1 MSFPEQVAGGFTRLD
16 GNVSFYSRVQALLID
31 LPAGAQVLDFGAG
44 RGQAAEDPVTYR
56 RELSDLRGEGRSV
69 IGVDVDPAVVENP
82 RLDEARVIGQ
92 DGRIPVDDASVH
104 LIVSDY
110 TFEHVDDPA
119 RTAAELDRVLKSGGW
134 ICARTPNRW
143 GYIAVGARL
152 VPNRLHVRALRS
164 LQPDKAAE
172 DTFPTRYRMN
182 TRGALERY
190 FPAPKFEVSAYT
202 MDAEGHLYAGSS
214 RLLAAAI
221 GSTRYLPAPLRSMW
235 FAFIRKVPEASA

>member
-1 MSFPEQVAGGFTRLD
+1 MRFPEQVAGGFTRLD
-16 GNVSFYSRVQALLID
+16 GNVSFYSRVQALLIG
-31 LPAGAQVLDFGAG
+31 LPPGARVLDFGAG
-44 RGQAAEDPVTYR
+44 RGKAAEDPVVYR
-56 RELSDLRGEGRSV
+56 RDLSDLRGEGRCV
-69 IGVDVDPAVVENP
+69 IGVDLDPVVVENP
-82 RLDEARVIGQ
+82 RLDEAHVIGP
-92 DGRIPVDDASVH
+92 DGRLPFDDQSVD

-110 TFEHVDDPA
+110 TFEHVEDTG
-119 RTAAELDRVLKSGGW
+119 RTAAELDRVLKPGGW

-152 VPNRLHVRALRS
+152 VPNQLHVRALRS

-182 TRGALERY
+182 TRRALERH
-190 FPAPKFEVSAYT
+190 FPAPRFEVSAYT

-221 GSTRYLPAPLRSMW
+221 GSTRYLPAPFRSMW
-235 FAFIRKVPEASA
+235 FAFIRKVP